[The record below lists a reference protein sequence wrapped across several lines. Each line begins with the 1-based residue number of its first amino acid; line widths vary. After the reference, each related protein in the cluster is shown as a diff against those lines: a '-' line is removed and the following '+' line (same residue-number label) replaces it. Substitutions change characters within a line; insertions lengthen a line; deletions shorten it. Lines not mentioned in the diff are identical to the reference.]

1 MILTVSKVY
10 LDSNDIN
17 SFKSVFGFKI
27 LTVSKVFGFKILTVS
42 KVYLD
47 SNDINSFKSVFGFK

>member
-10 LDSNDIN
+10 LDSKDIN
-17 SFKSVFGFKI
+17 SFKS
-27 LTVSKVFGFKILTVS
+27 VFGFKILTVS